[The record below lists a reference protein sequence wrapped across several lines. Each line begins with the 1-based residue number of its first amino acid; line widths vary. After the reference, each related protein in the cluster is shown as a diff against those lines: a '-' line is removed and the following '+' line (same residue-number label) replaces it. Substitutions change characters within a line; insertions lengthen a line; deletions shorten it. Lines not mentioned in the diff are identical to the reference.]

1 MVYLCNKFQE
11 MKKAELTMLVEKDQQ
26 DGLYVGQVE
35 GFPAVFSQGRT
46 LAELKTNI
54 SDALKEYLEA
64 VSI

>member
-1 MVYLCNKFQE
+1 

-35 GFPAVFSQGRT
+35 EFPAVISQGRT

>member
-35 GFPAVFSQGRT
+35 EFPAVISQGRT